1 MNMAAPFP
9 ACFCHCCSFK
19 IVDPAYRYCP
29 KCGTEVFRV
38 ASSAESTRNTTEL
51 PDSPKT
57 RKFFLPS
64 FKSYKAKKGS
74 ERSSFFRAKSSN
86 KIKKSKLEPEK
97 EVTISVGI
105 MTSKETVKRGEN
117 LPLKILPSATQNDIL
132 AASSA
137 KHRAFNKRFDGK
149 AEYRLVYK
157 DGSEVKSIP
166 GTSPPEPF
174 TLNRYKEESGFGY
187 ARIIFY
193 LLPTRD
199 IFEELND
206 ILTESPTSSIT
217 EIDSDPEGENLKP
230 VEFMQ
235 QDKNAQVTHRES
247 SHYVDCPICWAKF
260 PIEAIGDHVDICAEA
275 KEEFPDPLSTAED
288 SPI

>member
-1 MNMAAPFP
+1 MGTNFPEVIATFFEAHVNMAAPFP

-19 IVDPAYRYCP
+19 IMDPAYRYCP

-38 ASSAESTRNTTEL
+38 ASSAESTRNTTEP

-74 ERSSFFRAKSSN
+74 ERSSFFRAKST
-86 KIKKSKLEPEK
+86 KGTKKSKLEPEK
-97 EVTISVGI
+97 EVTISVGV

-117 LPLKILPSATQNDIL
+117 LPLKILPSATHIDIL
-132 AASSA
+132 VASIA

-187 ARIIFY
+187 ARIVFYFEATAMAKTSRERCRHIHMCFKEGRNDLWEISSHSPFVLEKYFCIGINIFVLEKY
-193 LLPTRD
+193 CC
-199 IFEELND
+199 
-206 ILTESPTSSIT
+206 T
-217 EIDSDPEGENLKP
+217 EINIVVVG
-230 VEFMQ
+230 
-235 QDKNAQVTHRES
+235 
-247 SHYVDCPICWAKF
+247 
-260 PIEAIGDHVDICAEA
+260 
-275 KEEFPDPLSTAED
+275 
-288 SPI
+288 